1 MALGTP
7 VVATA
12 YSGNLDFMDDTTALL
27 VPGTEVL
34 IGEGHVYPADGHW
47 MDPDL
52 EVAATH
58 LRRLFEDAELREE
71 ISRDSSDALRK
82 FSVQQVAGLISA
94 RLEELDQGQ

>member
-1 MALGTP
+1 M
-7 VVATA
+7 
-12 YSGNLDFMDDTTALL
+12 N
-27 VPGTEVL
+27 
-34 IGEGHVYPADGHW
+34 
-47 MDPDL
+47 PDL
-52 EVAATH
+52 DVAATH